1 MNFRFVC
8 VCVCLGGWMS
18 IKLPAL
24 LCVYTYVC
32 LGVVSE
38 SSIRWMGVYLVECG
52 V

>member
-1 MNFRFVC
+1 MC
-8 VCVCLGGWMS
+8 VFGWVDEGGGD
-18 IKLPAL
+18 IKLPEL

-38 SSIRWMGVYLVECG
+38 SSIRWMGVSLVECG

>member
-1 MNFRFVC
+1 MC
-8 VCVCLGGWMS
+8 VFGWVDEGGD